1 MFSGSPQPEELM
13 AQEQSFASHSRYYPW
28 HHFVV
33 QPILLGN
40 LVVEIMR
47 LQKYQTVYH
56 VWLVVFAI
64 GLIIFS
70 FTSRSMSL
78 RAQDRVIRLEETLRL
93 SRLLP
98 ATEQAAIA
106 GLRAGQLVALRFAS
120 DEEVPDLVRRIVS
133 GELNKGTEIKK
144 EIRNWRPD
152 YLRV

>member
-1 MFSGSPQPEELM
+1 M
-13 AQEQSFASHSRYYPW
+13 AQEQSFATHSRYYPW

-40 LVVEIMR
+40 LVVEMMR
-47 LQKYQTVYH
+47 LEKYPTRYH

-98 ATEQAAIA
+98 ASDHGVIA
-106 GLRAGQLVALRFAS
+106 GLRPGQLVALRFAP
-120 DEEVPDLVRRIVS
+120 DDEVPELVRRIAV
-133 GELNKGTEIKK
+133 GELTTGKEIKAA
-144 EIRNWRPD
+144 IANWKAD
-152 YLRV
+152 HLRV

>member
-1 MFSGSPQPEELM
+1 M

-40 LVVEIMR
+40 VVVEIMR

-64 GLIIFS
+64 GLLIFS

-98 ATEQAAIA
+98 APEQAAIA
-106 GLRAGQLVALRFAS
+106 GLRTGQLVALRFAS
-120 DEEVPDLVRRIVS
+120 DDEVPDLVRRIAA
-133 GELNKGTEIKK
+133 GELTKGAEIKK

>member
-1 MFSGSPQPEELM
+1 M

-47 LQKYQTVYH
+47 LEKYPTRYH

-98 ATEQAAIA
+98 ASDHGVIA
-106 GLRAGQLVALRFAS
+106 GLRPGQLVALRFAP
-120 DEEVPDLVRRIVS
+120 DEEVPELVRRIAA
-133 GELNKGTEIKK
+133 GELTTGKEIKAA
-144 EIRNWRPD
+144 IANWKAD
-152 YLRV
+152 HLRV

>member
-1 MFSGSPQPEELM
+1 M

-40 LVVEIMR
+40 LVVEMMR
-47 LQKYQTVYH
+47 LEKYPTRYH

-98 ATEQAAIA
+98 ASDHGVIA
-106 GLRAGQLVALRFAS
+106 GLRPGQFVALRFAP
-120 DEEVPDLVRRIVS
+120 DEEVPDLVRRIAA
-133 GELNKGTEIKK
+133 GELTTGKEIKAA
-144 EIRNWRPD
+144 IANWKAD
-152 YLRV
+152 HLRV

>member
-1 MFSGSPQPEELM
+1 M
-13 AQEQSFASHSRYYPW
+13 AQEQSFASHARYYPW

-47 LQKYQTVYH
+47 LEKYQTVYH

-64 GLIIFS
+64 GLVIFS

-78 RAQDRVIRLEETLRL
+78 RAQDRVIRLEENLRL

-98 ATEQAAIA
+98 ASDQGLAAN
-106 GLRAGQLVALRFAS
+106 LRPGQLVALRFAP
-120 DEEVPDLVRRIVS
+120 DEEVPELVRRIAA
-133 GELNKGTEIKK
+133 GELTTGKEIKAAITSWK
-144 EIRNWRPD
+144 AD
-152 YLRV
+152 HLRV

>member
-1 MFSGSPQPEELM
+1 M

-47 LQKYQTVYH
+47 LEKNQTGYQA
-56 VWLVVFAI
+56 WLVVLAV
-64 GLIIFS
+64 GLVIFS

-93 SRLLP
+93 TRLLP
-98 ATEQAAIA
+98 ASEHAAIA
-106 GLRAGQLVALRFAS
+106 GLRPGQFVALRFAS
-120 DEEVPDLVRRIVS
+120 DEEVPDLVRRIVA
-133 GELNKGTEIKK
+133 GELNKGGEIKK

>member
-1 MFSGSPQPEELM
+1 
-13 AQEQSFASHSRYYPW
+13 
-28 HHFVV
+28 VV

-98 ATEQAAIA
+98 AGDQAIIA
-106 GLRAGQLVALRFAS
+106 GLRPGQLVALRFAP
-120 DEEVPDLVRRIVS
+120 DEEVPDLVRRIAA
-133 GELNKGTEIKK
+133 GELKTGTEIKK
-144 EIRNWRPD
+144 AIATWKAD
-152 YLRV
+152 HLRV

>member
-1 MFSGSPQPEELM
+1 M

-40 LVVEIMR
+40 IVVEIMR
-47 LQKYQTVYH
+47 LEKYQTVYH

-64 GLIIFS
+64 GLFIFS

-78 RAQDRVIRLEETLRL
+78 RAQDRVIRLEENLRL

-98 ATEQAAIA
+98 PSDQAVIA
-106 GLRAGQLVALRFAS
+106 SLRPGQFVALRFAP
-120 DEEVPDLVRRIVS
+120 DEEVPDLVRRIAA
-133 GELNKGTEIKK
+133 GELTTGKEIKAAIASWK
-144 EIRNWRPD
+144 AD
-152 YLRV
+152 HLRV

>member
-1 MFSGSPQPEELM
+1 M

-33 QPILLGN
+33 QPILIGN
-40 LVVEIMR
+40 VAVEIMR
-47 LQKYQTVYH
+47 LEKYHTVYH

-64 GLIIFS
+64 GLLLFS

-98 ATEQAAIA
+98 ASEQAAIA
-106 GLRAGQLVALRFAS
+106 ALRTGQLVALRFAS
-120 DEEVPDLVRRIVS
+120 DEEVPDLVRRIVA

-144 EIRNWRPD
+144 EIKNWRPD